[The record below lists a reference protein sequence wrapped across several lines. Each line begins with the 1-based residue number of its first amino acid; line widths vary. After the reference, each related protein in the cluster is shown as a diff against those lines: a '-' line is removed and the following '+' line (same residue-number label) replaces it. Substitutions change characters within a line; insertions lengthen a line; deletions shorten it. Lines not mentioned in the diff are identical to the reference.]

1 MEQIRVDNHDILA
14 NKGIEIYSNWLK
26 RKEQQ
31 DDNYRY
37 QLFAAVD
44 KYSPFDLL
52 QMKINVEDST
62 IEEQQYIELKVREIG
77 INEYE
82 DCSIET

>member
-31 DDNYRY
+31 
-37 QLFAAVD
+37 
-44 KYSPFDLL
+44 
-52 QMKINVEDST
+52 ST
-62 IEEQQYIELKVREIG
+62 
-77 INEYE
+77 
-82 DCSIET
+82 SIVLSTYFK